1 MSKVT
6 FSKSAIISLADYV
19 LKNYGHISETIE
31 AGIVATK
38 QTYINS
44 KLTALAVYD
53 LLQTTAKY
61 MQAVENEGVLKGV
74 AKKEAVLDF
83 IIKEYLEAE
92 AEIKAIWSG
101 WRTTVSWFIDQLIA
115 MLNSGRSVLQTFAG

>member
-6 FSKSAIISLADYV
+6 FSKSAIIGLVDYV
-19 LKNYGHISETIE
+19 LKNYGHIGEVIE
-31 AGIVATK
+31 VGIATTK
-38 QTYINS
+38 QTYSNS

-83 IIKEYLEAE
+83 IVKEYLETE
-92 AEIKAIWSG
+92 AEIKQIWSG
-101 WRTTVSWFIDQLIA
+101 WRTTVSWFIDQLIS
-115 MLNSGRSVLQTFAG
+115 MLNSGRSVLQAFVG